1 MTSIERWLDWLCKLF
16 NTGAKCSLFLM
27 IFIPSLDVLLRVA
40 FSKGILG
47 AEELVSLMQVIIV
60 FSALAYTAAQKGHL
74 GVDLVYDRLPK
85 WVQPIINGTISFIC
99 TVLCL
104 LTAWQ
109 TFKHGKEIWG
119 SSLTTVVLK
128 IPIFPFEFLTAFG
141 FLLTGL
147 IFLVDFLKSSI
158 LVSGFRREER

>member
-1 MTSIERWLDWLCKLF
+1 
-16 NTGAKCSLFLM
+16 M
-27 IFIPSLDVLLRVA
+27 IFIPSFDVFLRVL

-47 AEELVSLMQVIIV
+47 TEELVSLMQVIVV
-60 FSALAYTAAQKGHL
+60 FSALAYTAAQKGHI

-85 WVQPIINGTISFIC
+85 RVQPVINSTISFIC
-99 TVLCL
+99 MVLCL

-141 FLLTGL
+141 FLLTAL
-147 IFLVDFLKSSI
+147 IFLIDFLKSSI
-158 LVSGFRREER
+158 LVSGFSGEER

>member
-1 MTSIERWLDWLCKLF
+1 MTCIERWLDWLCKLF
-16 NTGAKCSLFLM
+16 NTGAKCSLFFM
-27 IFIPSLDVLLRVA
+27 IFIPSFDVLLRVV
-40 FSKGILG
+40 FGKGILG

-60 FSALAYTAAQKGHL
+60 FFALAYTAAQKGHI

-85 WVQPIINGTISFIC
+85 WVQPVINGTISFIC

-147 IFLVDFLKSSI
+147 IFLIDFLKSSI
-158 LVSGFRREER
+158 LVSGFRGEER

>member
-1 MTSIERWLDWLCKLF
+1 MTRTERWLNWLCKLF
-16 NTGAKCSLFLM
+16 NAGAKCSLFFM
-27 IFIPSLDVLLRVA
+27 IFIPSFDVLLRVV
-40 FSKGILG
+40 FSRGILG

-60 FSALAYTAAQKGHL
+60 FFALAYTASQKGHI

-85 WVQPIINGTISFIC
+85 RVQPVINSTISFIC
-99 TVLCL
+99 MVLCL

-141 FLLTGL
+141 FLLTAL
-147 IFLVDFLKSSI
+147 IFLMDFLKSSI
-158 LVSGFRREER
+158 LGSGFRGGNR

>member
-1 MTSIERWLDWLCKLF
+1 MTSVGRWLDWLCKLF
-16 NTGAKCSLFLM
+16 NTGAKCTLFLM
-27 IFIPSLDVLLRVA
+27 IFVPSLDVLLRVV

-60 FSALAYTAAQKGHL
+60 FFALAYTAAQKGHI
-74 GVDLVYDRLPK
+74 GVDLLYDRLPK
-85 WVQPIINGTISFIC
+85 RVQPVINSAISFIC
-99 TVLCL
+99 AVLCL
-104 LTAWQ
+104 LIAWQ
-109 TFKHGKEIWG
+109 TFKHGKEIWS

-147 IFLVDFLKSSI
+147 VFLIDFLKSSI
-158 LVSGFRREER
+158 LVSELGGEER